1 MAEREAIV
9 SPDVAMPVKDIFPH
23 AVKAAGLVFV
33 SGSIGMDKDG
43 SIIPGGIQERTVR
56 VYPEGSSALTNL
68 GPQHQIIQN
77 FKHVLEAAGSSLDKI
92 VKLNVFIADMN
103 DFSAMNEAYKQHFK
117 APNLPCRTS
126 VVAPRPISTRGLC

>member
-43 SIIPGGIQERTVR
+43 SIVPGGIQERT
-56 VYPEGSSALTNL
+56 
-68 GPQHQIIQN
+68 HQVIQN
-77 FKHVLEAAGSSLDKI
+77 FKNVLEAAGSSLDKI

-117 APNLPCRTS
+117 APNLPCRTC
-126 VVAPRPISTRGLC
+126 VAVKTLPFNTDVEMECTALA